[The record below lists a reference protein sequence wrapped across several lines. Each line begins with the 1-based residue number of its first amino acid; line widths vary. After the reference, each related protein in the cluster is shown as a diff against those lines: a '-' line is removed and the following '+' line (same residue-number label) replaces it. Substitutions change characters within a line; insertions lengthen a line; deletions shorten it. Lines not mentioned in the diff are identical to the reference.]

1 MFTTRNGDIHLSEV
15 QSNIQR
21 FFATKKASS
30 LREFL
35 TKYSEVDIAES
46 FDILPKEDKLI
57 VFRVLPRDIAANVF
71 EYLPLETQE
80 ELIKLMAHNE
90 LTNVLNEMSAD
101 DRTLLLEELPANVT
115 QQMLNLLTPKE
126 RAVAVSLLGYPE
138 GSIGRLMTPEYVRV
152 FQEWTV
158 QHTLDHIRKHGK
170 DSETLNM
177 IYVVDGKGM
186 LIDDLR
192 IRNIL
197 LAEPNSIVADI
208 TEHSFVALKAT
219 DKEEDAVAVFQ
230 RTDLFALPVTDSQGV
245 LIGIVTIDDVLDVA
259 ERAAT
264 EDIQKLGGM
273 EALDLPYVQTPFF
286 TLIRKR
292 AGWLIVLFLS
302 EMLTATAMSYFDKE
316 IEKAI
321 VLALFVPLIISSGG
335 NSGSQAATLIIR
347 AMALRELT
355 LRDWWYVMRREIFSG
370 FTLGVLLGSIGF
382 FRILLWQKLGLF
394 NYTEHWL
401 LVAFTIFFSL
411 IGIVL
416 WGTLSGSM
424 IPFVLRRFG
433 LDPATSSAPFV
444 ATLVDVTGIIIYF
457 TVASII
463 LRGTLL

>member
-1 MFTTRNGDIHLSEV
+1 MFTPENEDIHLSEV

-21 FFATKKASS
+21 FFETKNASS
-30 LREFL
+30 LRDFL

-46 FDILPKEDKLI
+46 FEILPKEDKLI
-57 VFRVLPRDIAANVF
+57 VFRVLPREIAAQVF

-80 ELIKLMAHNE
+80 ELIKLMAQTE
-90 LTNVLNEMSAD
+90 LTSILNEMSAD

-115 QQMLNLLTPKE
+115 QQMLSLLTPKE

-152 FQEWTV
+152 KQEWTV

-177 IYVVDGKGM
+177 IYVVDDKGV

-192 IRNIL
+192 IRNVL
-197 LAEPNSIVADI
+197 LADPNNIVAEI
-208 TEHSFVALKAT
+208 MEHSFVALKAT
-219 DKEEDAVAVFQ
+219 DKEEDAVLAFQ
-230 RTDLFALPVTDSQGV
+230 RTDQFALPVTDSKGV

-264 EDIQKLGGM
+264 EDIQKLGGL
-273 EALDLPYVQTPFF
+273 EALDLPYRQTGLFEM
-286 TLIRKR
+286 IRKR

-302 EMLTATAMSYFDKE
+302 EMMTATAMGYFDKE
-316 IEKAI
+316 IEKAV

-347 AMALRELT
+347 AMALKEIALK
-355 LRDWWYVMRREIFSG
+355 DWWYVMRREIFSG
-370 FTLGVLLGSIGF
+370 LALGGVLGLIGF
-382 FRILLWQKLGLF
+382 IRIAVWQKLHF
-394 NYTEHWL
+394 FDYTEHWF
-401 LVAFTIFFSL
+401 LVAITIFLSL

-424 IPFVLRRFG
+424 IPFVLKRFG

-444 ATLVDVTGIIIYF
+444 ATLVDVTGIVIYF
-457 TVASII
+457 TVASLI